1 MVCLGIG
8 GARSGPGRH
17 RNAPSRCGERWFARA
32 GHGESGVVQLLRAR
46 GPTHPPWGGS
56 PTPGATAMA
65 PQRRSSLPQSAA
77 AGHAVAAT
85 ARWRPRHDLP
95 IDPGRRFRRP
105 RKAVER
111 PRKPKTLIHG
121 RAIGASH
128 ARLARR
134 WVSRLARPLRPA
146 LSAALAA
153 LRRRACQSGNRKRL
167 QQWLL
172 LQASRYW
179 RNVSTFNS
187 QLAESAR
194 LMPVTASPM
203 PAHAGAQA
211 GLIS

>member
-1 MVCLGIG
+1 MPKRRRVRC
-8 GARSGPGRH
+8 SGWRRKTNQGNRH
-17 RNAPSRCGERWFARA
+17 DGEIEHDRNGQQA
-32 GHGESGVVQLLRAR
+32 SGKE
-46 GPTHPPWGGS
+46 GGS
-56 PTPGATAMA
+56 GEFSRFTEQGCC
-65 PQRRSSLPQSAA
+65 RRIADWQL
-77 AGHAVAAT
+77 
-85 ARWRPRHDLP
+85 
-95 IDPGRRFRRP
+95 
-105 RKAVER
+105 KA
-111 PRKPKTLIHG
+111 LIHG

-134 WVSRLARPLRPA
+134 WVSRLARPLRRA
-146 LSAALAA
+146 LSALLAA
-153 LRRRACQSGNRKRL
+153 LRQRACQSGNRKRP

-179 RNVSTFNS
+179 RNGSAFNS

>member
-1 MVCLGIG
+1 MPKRRRVRGSGWRRKTNQGNRYDGEIEHDRNGQQAG
-8 GARSGPGRH
+8 GEEGGGGENSRSTEQGCCR
-17 RNAPSRCGERWFARA
+17 R
-32 GHGESGVVQLLRAR
+32 
-46 GPTHPPWGGS
+46 
-56 PTPGATAMA
+56 TAD
-65 PQRRSSLPQSAA
+65 RRS
-77 AGHAVAAT
+77 
-85 ARWRPRHDLP
+85 
-95 IDPGRRFRRP
+95 
-105 RKAVER
+105 KA
-111 PRKPKTLIHG
+111 LIHG